1 MIQKKDSSFK
11 RSWETINIGV
21 FLIAFFSCLSCL
33 ATASTNIWKK
43 TDISYRQYMGRKRAD
58 TEGYMLHDFIQMK
71 LKNKQKKFTVITQN
85 VVSTGGGGA
94 LALTGK
100 GREGKFP
107 G

>member
-1 MIQKKDSSFK
+1 
-11 RSWETINIGV
+11 
-21 FLIAFFSCLSCL
+21 
-33 ATASTNIWKK
+33 
-43 TDISYRQYMGRKRAD
+43 
-58 TEGYMLHDFIQMK
+58 MLHDFIQMK